1 MPGRPNSVCGSCGW
15 SARRRRRR
23 HDRSERKRPRSAAI
37 RPTRNAPEMAYAAT
51 ASPPSS
57 NFPRA
62 DLRVTHTH
70 TDAFAARQRHPP
82 LPRLKM
88 PASFNATR

>member
-70 TDAFAARQRHPP
+70 RRVRGPSTTPTPAALEDARV
-82 LPRLKM
+82 L
-88 PASFNATR
+88 